1 VNAES
6 TLVLRWS
13 LLLVMAYLIQVG
25 FLQDFRPLGVHPEI
39 MLLLAICAGILGG
52 SSRGAIV
59 GFFAGLL
66 NDLLLSGSLGISALC
81 FALVGFAAGVLEDS
95 VIRSSRLI
103 SMAIAAVGSAVGV
116 LMYACLSQ
124 LLGAHSLS
132 DPRLWLII
140 TIVSVI
146 NGVLCLAALP
156 LCRWAEGLGLNS
168 RAY

>member
-1 VNAES
+1 MNAES

-25 FLQDFRPLGVHPEI
+25 FLQDFRPLGVHLEI

>member
-1 VNAES
+1 M
-6 TLVLRWS
+6 
-13 LLLVMAYLIQVG
+13 LLVPAYLLQVG
-25 FLQDFRPLGVHPEI
+25 LLQDFRPLGVHPEI
-39 MLLLAICAGILGG
+39 MLLIAICSGIVGG

-59 GFFAGLL
+59 GFFAGML
-66 NDLLLSGSLGISALC
+66 NDLLLSGSLGVSALC

-103 SMAIAAVGSAVGV
+103 SVVIATLASAVGV

-140 TIVSVI
+140 SIVSLM
-146 NGVLCLAALP
+146 NGALCLAALP
-156 LCRWAEGLGLNS
+156 LCRWAEGFGLKS

>member
-1 VNAES
+1 MNAES

-13 LLLVMAYLIQVG
+13 LLLVLAYVLQVG
-25 FLQDFRPLGVHPEI
+25 VLQDFRPFGVHPEI
-39 MLLLAICAGILGG
+39 MLLLALCGGIIGG

-66 NDLLLSGSLGISALC
+66 NDLQLNGSLGISALC

-103 SMAIAAVGSAVGV
+103 SMAIATVGSAVGV

-124 LLGAHSLS
+124 LLGTHSLS

-140 TIVSVI
+140 TIVSLM

-156 LCRWAEGLGLNS
+156 LCRWAEGFGLNS